1 VCALDP
7 PWYESGTRMRFA
19 IRLLTLAAVALACAW
34 ARPALADC
42 TTDTDCPGP
51 FCGSEVCQ
59 YTVSGHS
66 CVPAGTDPQGFDGWC
81 SIDVN
86 CKCAGQGATCDTAL
100 GHCTFTVPQ
109 DAAAG
114 SADSGGSPTTTAA
127 TPASCAVG
135 SAAGRRGRPE
145 GALAFACA
153 LAALGVMARRR
164 RNPTRKR
171 CAQKSTLSGSRRRA

>member
-7 PWYESGTRMRFA
+7 SWYESGIRMRFA
-19 IRLLTLAAVALACAW
+19 IRLLTLAAVPLACAW
-34 ARPALADC
+34 VRPALADC

-59 YTVSGHS
+59 WTVSGHA
-66 CVPAGTDPQGFDGWC
+66 CVPAGTDPQGYDGWC
-81 SIDVN
+81 MIDVN

-109 DAAAG
+109 DASAG
-114 SADSGGSPTTTAA
+114 TVDSGGSPATTA

-135 SAAGRRGRPE
+135 PAAGRRGRRG
-145 GALAFACA
+145 GALAFAWS
-153 LAALGVMARRR
+153 LAALGAMARRR
-164 RNPTRKR
+164 GRLTRTR
-171 CAQKSTLSGSRRRA
+171 